1 MKGLT
6 KELVL
11 DLSRRKNEPKWV
23 TDLRLKGMRLWNKM
37 EMPKWA
43 PDISELKLDEIE
55 TYVKPEMEMVSSWDE
70 VPEEIRK
77 TFDELGIPEAEK
89 EGLAGVGAQYDSET
103 IYHNLKTEV
112 EKQGVVY
119 LPMDEAVK
127 DERYAKLV
135 QEHFMKLVPE
145 GDHKFAALHAAVWSG
160 GSFIYVPKNTEVE
173 VPLQSYYRLNAPG
186 AGQFEHTLIIVDEGA
201 NLHFIEGCSAPK
213 YSVKNLHA
221 GSVEIYVGKNAHMKF
236 STVEN
241 WSKNMYNL
249 NTKRAI
255 VLEGGEIEWV
265 SGSFGSKV
273 TMLYPMTILKGR
285 GAKCEYT
292 GVTFAGRGQIIDNGA
307 KVVHAAPD
315 TCSVIK
321 TKSLSKDDGVS
332 ISRTLAKILPGA
344 VNAKAYIDCKSL
356 ILNEGAKAAAIPEV
370 KVYEM
375 EAEAAHEAS
384 VGKLS
389 SEALYYLMSRGLSEE
404 KARSLVVKGFTSEI
418 SKELPVEY
426 AMEMNS
432 LIKMEM
438 EGTA

>member
-11 DLSRRKNEPKWV
+11 GLSQRKKEPVWV
-23 TDLRLKGMRLWNKM
+23 RNLRLSGLKAWGKL

-55 TYVKPEMEMVSSWDE
+55 TYVKPEMEMVSSWEE
-70 VPEEIRK
+70 VPNEIRK

-103 IYHNLKTEV
+103 IYHNLKREV

-119 LPMDEAVK
+119 LPIEEALRDK
-127 DERYAKLV
+127 KYAKIV
-135 QEHFMKLVPE
+135 KEHFMKLVLPDE
-145 GDHKFAALHAAVWSG
+145 HKFAALHAAVFSG
-160 GSFIYVPKNTEVE
+160 GSFIYVPPFTEVE

-213 YSVKNLHA
+213 YNVANLHA
-221 GSVEIYVGKNAHMKF
+221 GAVEIFVNKNAHMKF
-236 STVEN
+236 STVES

-255 VLEGGEIEWV
+255 VEEGGEIEWV
-265 SGSFGSKV
+265 TGSFGSKV
-273 TMLYPMTILKGR
+273 TMLYPMTILAGT

-292 GVTFAGRGQIIDNGA
+292 GVTFAGKGQIIDNGA
-307 KVVHAAPD
+307 KVVHAAPN
-315 TCSVIK
+315 TCSTIN
-321 TKSLSKDDGVS
+321 TKSLSRDDGVS
-332 ISRTLAKILPGA
+332 ISRTLANILPGA
-344 VNAKAYIDCKSL
+344 VGAKAFIDCKSL
-356 ILNEGAKAAAIPEV
+356 ILNGGAKAEAMPEV
-370 KVYEM
+370 RVGEM
-375 EAEAAHEAS
+375 DAEAAHEAS
-384 VGKLS
+384 VGKIS
-389 SEALYYLMSRGLSEE
+389 EEALYYLMSRGLSEE
-404 KARSLVVKGFTSEI
+404 KARTLIVRGFTSEI

-426 AMEMNS
+426 AMEMNN
-432 LIKMEM
+432 LIRMEM

>member
-11 DLSRRKNEPKWV
+11 GLSQRKKEPVWV
-23 TDLRLKGMRLWNKM
+23 RNLRLSGLKAWGKL

-55 TYVKPEMEMVSSWDE
+55 TYVKPEMEMVSSWEE
-70 VPEEIRK
+70 VPNEIRK
-77 TFDELGIPEAEK
+77 TFDELGIPDAEK

-103 IYHNLKTEV
+103 IYHNLKREV

-119 LPMDEAVK
+119 LPIEEALRDK
-127 DERYAKLV
+127 KYAKIV
-135 QEHFMKLVPE
+135 KEHFMKLVLPDE
-145 GDHKFAALHAAVWSG
+145 HKFAALHAAVFSG
-160 GSFIYVPKNTEVE
+160 GSFIYVPPFTEVE

-213 YSVKNLHA
+213 YNVANLHA
-221 GSVEIYVGKNAHMKF
+221 GAVEIFVNKNAHMKF
-236 STVEN
+236 STVES

-255 VLEGGEIEWV
+255 VEEGGEIEWV
-265 SGSFGSKV
+265 TGSFGSKV
-273 TMLYPMTILKGR
+273 TMLYPMTILAGT

-292 GVTFAGRGQIIDNGA
+292 GVTFAGKGQIIDNGA
-307 KVVHAAPD
+307 KVVHAAPN
-315 TCSVIK
+315 TCSTIN
-321 TKSLSKDDGVS
+321 TKSLSRDDGVS
-332 ISRTLAKILPGA
+332 ISRTLANILPGA
-344 VNAKAYIDCKSL
+344 VGAKAFIDCKSL
-356 ILNEGAKAAAIPEV
+356 ILNGGAKAEAMPEV
-370 KVYEM
+370 RVGEM
-375 EAEAAHEAS
+375 DAEAAHEAS
-384 VGKLS
+384 VGKIS
-389 SEALYYLMSRGLSEE
+389 EEALYYLMSRGLSEE
-404 KARSLVVKGFTSEI
+404 KARTLIVRGFTSEI

-426 AMEMNS
+426 AMEMNN
-432 LIKMEM
+432 LIRMEM